1 MSYSNTSS
9 SPSYSVGRR
18 HKICM
23 VSDFF
28 YPRLGGVEMHLWS
41 LSQNLL
47 RLGHKVI
54 VVTHSYKDRM
64 GVRYM
69 TNGLKVYY
77 IPLPFVEDFIPFLQ
91 NSTDQLSMP
100 TFQAWLPLF
109 RNILIRE
116 NI

>member
-1 MSYSNTSS
+1 METPDAIVSEKGPKVASSDSGTTHSLGSNTRQ
-9 SPSYSVGRR
+9 YR

-54 VVTHSYKDRM
+54 VVTHAYNDRK
-64 GVRYM
+64 GIRFM

-77 IPLPFVEDFIPFLQ
+77 MPLPFIEDIIPF
-91 NSTDQLSMP
+91 
-100 TFQAWLPLF
+100 
-109 RNILIRE
+109 
-116 NI
+116 